1 MPQVL
6 TGVDHDMRVMREET
20 FGPVIGLMKVRDD
33 EEAIALMNDSD
44 LALTASVWTRDL
56 EAAERLAPRIA
67 AGTLFANR
75 CDYLDP
81 GLAWTGFKQ
90 SGRGAS
96 LGRWGF
102 ESVTRPRS
110 FHLRPA

>member
-1 MPQVL
+1 
-6 TGVDHDMRVMREET
+6 
-20 FGPVIGLMKVRDD
+20 
-33 EEAIALMNDSD
+33 MNDSD
-44 LALTASVWTRDL
+44 LGLTASVWTRD
-56 EAAERLAPRIA
+56 AASAERLAPRIE

-81 GLAWTGFKQ
+81 RLAWTGCKQ

-102 ESVTRPRS
+102 DGVTRPRS
-110 FHLRPA
+110 FHLKGVI